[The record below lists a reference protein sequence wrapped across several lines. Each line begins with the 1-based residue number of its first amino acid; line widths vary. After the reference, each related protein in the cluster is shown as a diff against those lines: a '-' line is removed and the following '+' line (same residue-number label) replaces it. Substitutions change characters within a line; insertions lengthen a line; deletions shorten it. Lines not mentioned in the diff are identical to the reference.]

1 MVTGSPS
8 GWFVPTANCRL
19 PFMLIDII
27 AFILL
32 LVAAFK
38 GLRKGLIVAVFSFL
52 AFIIGLAAALKLS
65 TAMADYI
72 GENVA
77 VSQRWLPFL
86 AFIVVFLI
94 VVLLIRLGAKLLQGA
109 VQMVM
114 LGWANRIGGLIFFVL
129 IYFFIYSILL
139 FYATQL
145 NLIKPETIKASVTYD
160 YIAPFGPKV
169 IEVLGSVIPFFKDMF
184 KELLQFFDAVGSQN
198 KTA

>member
-1 MVTGSPS
+1 
-8 GWFVPTANCRL
+8 
-19 PFMLIDII
+19 MLIDII

-32 LVAAFK
+32 LIAAFK
-38 GLRKGLIVAVFSFL
+38 GLRKGLIVAIFSFL
-52 AFIIGLAAALKLS
+52 AFVIGLAAALKLS

-72 GENVA
+72 GQNVD

-86 AFIVVFLI
+86 AFIIVFLI
-94 VVLLIRLGAKLLQGA
+94 VVLLIRLGAKLLEGA
-109 VQMVM
+109 VKMVM
-114 LGWANRIGGLIFFVL
+114 LGWLNRIGGMIFYIL

-169 IEVLGSVIPFFKDMF
+169 MDVLGAVIPFFRDMF
-184 KELLQFFDAVGSQN
+184 DELLRFFDAVG
-198 KTA
+198 